1 MDVCSRRWRA
11 SPLSSFALCSG
22 IYPKRNDAALA
33 FLNLNANGKIPLLY
47 LLSPSRNRANKYLS
61 VVQVIL
67 LIISHIRTGLFST
80 LHQSQIISPLVLKRI
95 ILLKQTTHKYLSSL
109 ILQHIRNIIII
120 LHLSTTLLHTS
131 TIHSINLSIIVV
143 SVEFFLGENLVSLG
157 CGNDAV
163 GIFNEIALFVSFCG
177 GVWFYEMN

>member
-1 MDVCSRRWRA
+1 MVKFLCFIYYLQVEIEQISIYLLFK
-11 SPLSSFALCSG
+11 SFFSSF
-22 IYPKRNDAALA
+22 
-33 FLNLNANGKIPLLY
+33 
-47 LLSPSRNRANKYLS
+47 
-61 VVQVIL
+61 
-67 LIISHIRTGLFST
+67 HIFVHDSFST